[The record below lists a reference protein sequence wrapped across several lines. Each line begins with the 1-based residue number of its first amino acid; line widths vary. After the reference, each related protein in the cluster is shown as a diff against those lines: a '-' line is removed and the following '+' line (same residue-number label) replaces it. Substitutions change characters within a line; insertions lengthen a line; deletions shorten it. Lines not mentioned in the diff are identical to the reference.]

1 VCGVASSA
9 NLNKK
14 TTPKKEDN
22 VYEAQQCSIESSSC
36 YPLSRPTV
44 SHDLCEQALE
54 ISGLPVM
61 ED

>member
-14 TTPKKEDN
+14 TTPKEDN
-22 VYEAQQCSIESSSC
+22 AYQAQQCSIESSSC

-44 SHDLCEQALE
+44 SYDLSEQALE